1 MVDEED
7 ACDAA
12 IMAALDLMNEK
23 CEERGGE
30 AVLLNEDTAIFIPEE
45 AVEEIGYS
53 PHSPETPEQRE
64 EAIEKCIGS
73 EWATQWSNSVVGAS
87 APADVKKAA
96 QRELCEGLF
105 SD

>member
-1 MVDEED
+1 MVEEKD

-30 AVLLNEDTAIFIPEE
+30 AVLLNEDTAVFIPEE

-53 PHSPETPEQRE
+53 LHSPETPEERE
-64 EAIEKCIGS
+64 QAIKSCMRSKWARGIAEKFTGPS
-73 EWATQWSNSVVGAS
+73 PPREFLKK
-87 APADVKKAA
+87 VKRKV
-96 QRELCEGLF
+96 CEGLY
-105 SD
+105 D

>member
-1 MVDEED
+1 MVDEEKD

-53 PHSPETPEQRE
+53 PHSPENAKQRE
-64 EAIEKCIGS
+64 EAVESCIGS
-73 EWATQWSNSVVGAS
+73 EWAESWSSAVVGES
-87 APADVKKAA
+87 APADVKRRA

-105 SD
+105 D

>member
-30 AVLLNEDTAIFIPEE
+30 AVLLNEDTAVFIPEE
-45 AVEEIGYS
+45 AVEEIGFS

-64 EAIEKCIGS
+64 EAVKACMRGTWS
-73 EWATQWSNSVVGAS
+73 REWAESVVGSGAS
-87 APADVKKAA
+87 PRGNKSDKK
-96 QRELCEGLF
+96 EVV
-105 SD
+105 